1 MRKVPDILKSKK
13 FQMAIIGLVVTFIIK
28 LVPELSELE
37 EELTKIISLFGAFI
51 IAQGLS
57 DFGKEAGK

>member
-13 FQMAIIGLVVTFIIK
+13 FQMAILGLVVTFIIK

-37 EELTKIISLFGAFI
+37 EELTKIISLLGAAI
-51 IAQGLS
+51 IATGMA
-57 DFGKEAGK
+57 DWGKEASK